1 MVSSLM
7 PAPLPPGPV
16 GSGWP
21 PPWRCPWSSRAGRTG
36 RRSSSP
42 WRPAAVGWSLHRF
55 VRPGASLT
63 IGRNRRDFVMLNK
76 DDISVGGYDL
86 TPRQEA
92 GMDESIDYKNSFVDA
107 HKTLTEEQVYKE
119 ACRCLGCGVSVVD
132 PNKCIGCGVCTT
144 RCKFDAIHLVRDHPE
159 CSTMVKSEDKFKAIL
174 PYAAKRAMKICFGK
188 KTPEE
193 KESIRKH
200 KEYKKAKKASKKE
213 TQNA

>member
-1 MVSSLM
+1 
-7 PAPLPPGPV
+7 
-16 GSGWP
+16 
-21 PPWRCPWSSRAGRTG
+21 
-36 RRSSSP
+36 
-42 WRPAAVGWSLHRF
+42 
-55 VRPGASLT
+55 
-63 IGRNRRDFVMLNK
+63 
-76 DDISVGGYDL
+76 
-86 TPRQEA
+86 
-92 GMDESIDYKNSFVDA
+92 MDESIDYKNLFVDA

>member
-1 MVSSLM
+1 MLLNHYIVLSVQVQ
-7 PAPLPPGPV
+7 AYN
-16 GSGWP
+16 
-21 PPWRCPWSSRAGRTG
+21 R
-36 RRSSSP
+36 
-42 WRPAAVGWSLHRF
+42 
-55 VRPGASLT
+55 
-63 IGRNRRDFVMLNK
+63 RNRRDFVMLNK